1 MAKTTSTRRTDVP
14 VTGKVLA
21 LALERGSKR
30 NDAGI
35 RAASLRYLPLIKS
48 LLIVFADKTAVA
60 LPVYN
65 YPELS
70 ALTVAQ
76 LKRVYLGV
84 AGSALCLEEANL
96 HVSIAGLVGASAPL
110 RRMAM
115 TIAASRN
122 GSRTSESK
130 ALAAR
135 ENGLKGG
142 RPRKMPAQKT
152 A

>member
-1 MAKTTSTRRTDVP
+1 MARIKSTRRTDVP
-14 VTGKVLA
+14 VTGKVLDQA
-21 LALERGSKR
+21 VERGTKR
-30 NDAGI
+30 NNGGI
-35 RAASLRYLPLIKS
+35 RAASLRYLPLIRS
-48 LLIVFADKTAVA
+48 LLVVFADKTAVA
-60 LPVYN
+60 LPVHN

-76 LKRVYLGV
+76 LKRVSLGM
-84 AGSALCLEEANL
+84 AGSALCLEEADL
-96 HVSIAGLVGASAPL
+96 HVSIAGLVVASAPL

-115 TIAASRN
+115 TIAAARN